1 MAVLPRLSKE
11 KLDQQHKLYAEK
23 PNNEV
28 GIILVSVVVFVV
40 IAIAVAYLLYFRIK
54 NNKAK
59 VLVKMKSWKAAYR
72 AWKLAR
78 KSKEVSEKPDL
89 EKGLAV
95 TNTVTAPK
103 TAHVANARAEGP
115 DVDSITANLT
125 EAYLKKTTAVMHPIA

>member
-40 IAIAVAYLLYFRIK
+40 IAIAVAYLIK

>member
-11 KLDQQHKLYAEK
+11 TLDQQHKLYAEK

-28 GIILVSVVVFVV
+28 GIILVSVAVFVV
-40 IAIAVAYLLYFRIK
+40 IAIAVAYLIK

-59 VLVKMKSWKAAYR
+59 VVAKMKSWKAAYR

-95 TNTVTAPK
+95 TNTVTVPK
-103 TAHVANARAEGP
+103 TAHAANARAEGP